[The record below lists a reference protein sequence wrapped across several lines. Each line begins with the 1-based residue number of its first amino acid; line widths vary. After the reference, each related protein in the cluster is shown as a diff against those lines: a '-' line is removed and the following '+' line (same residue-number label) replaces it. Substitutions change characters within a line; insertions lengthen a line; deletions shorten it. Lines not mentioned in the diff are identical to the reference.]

1 VGTHMDDPV
10 AGAER
15 TKSEAVG
22 RDGADEGV

>member
-1 VGTHMDDPV
+1 MDDPV